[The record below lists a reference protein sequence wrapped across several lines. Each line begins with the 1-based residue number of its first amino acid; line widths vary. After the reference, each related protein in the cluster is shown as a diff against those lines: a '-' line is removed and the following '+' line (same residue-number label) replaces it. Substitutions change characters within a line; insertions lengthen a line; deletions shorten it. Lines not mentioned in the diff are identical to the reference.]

1 MDGTDFTGMPAAT
14 PSGAIC
20 AVAGQAARETQQWAA
35 RYHRLFGAKP
45 FDPTLYNTV
54 CLCTAFSAPWAKS
67 AELRMT
73 NRTAVWGFG
82 VDWLID
88 YVATSRAEVED
99 IVAGCLAVA
108 DGADPAPD
116 DLMLSLA
123 DIRDGLSSS
132 PAFPV
137 LYPVWKDQLAR
148 FLHAMAREW
157 DWRPDG
163 ARAGEPPTLAT
174 YLDNSDN
181 FGFSFAFASHWIFT
195 SPPPSPADITAIQE
209 ASWAAQ
215 RAGRLINDI
224 GTYERDVEWGDL
236 NALMLGVGREE
247 VDWHVTELTRRFRE
261 IAVPL
266 RIGHPRLSYYLER
279 QIDFCVGFYGGTDYW
294 GEL

>member
-1 MDGTDFTGMPAAT
+1 MHGSDFTDMPAAAR
-14 PSGAIC
+14 SGAIC

-35 RYHRLFGAKP
+35 RYDRLFSAKP
-45 FDPTLYNTV
+45 FDPTLYTTV
-54 CLCTAFSAPWAKS
+54 CLCTAFAAPWASS

-73 NRTAVWGFG
+73 NRTAIWGFG

-88 YVATSRAEVED
+88 YVATSRAEVD
-99 IVAGCLAVA
+99 GIVSQCLAVA
-108 DGADPAPD
+108 DGADPADD

-123 DIRDGLSSS
+123 DIRDGLSAS
-132 PAFPV
+132 PAFPA
-137 LYPVWKDQLAR
+137 LLPVWRDQLAR

-157 DWRPDG
+157 DWRSEGDRPS
-163 ARAGEPPTLAT
+163 LAT

-181 FGFSFAFASHWIFT
+181 FGFSFAFLSHWIFT
-195 SPPPSPADITAIQE
+195 SPPPSGADITAVQE

-224 GTYERDVEWGDL
+224 GTYQRDVEWGDL
-236 NALMLGVGREE
+236 NALMLGVDREE
-247 VDWHVTELTRRFRE
+247 IDRQVAELTRRFQE
-261 IAVPL
+261 TAASL
-266 RIGHPRLSYYLER
+266 RTGHPRLAHYLER